1 MEPVNN
7 GHADTAAGPLGLVLT
22 GGGARG
28 AYQAGVLK
36 WIAERYPDLNVPV
49 LTGVSAGAVNTACI
63 AAHPDG
69 FAAGVERLHGL
80 WTDLTAERVFRVDAR
95 SVGTHALGWG
105 LRLVSGGTRAQRVR
119 GFLDT
124 SPLRDYLHAVLRV
137 DDATITG
144 IGRNVAEGKLRAVA
158 VVATSYTTNQTVVFI
173 EGSDILPWTRPQ
185 RRAEKTR
192 LTIDHIM
199 ASAALPLFFPAIR
212 VGGEWFGDGGMR
224 LAAPLSPALH
234 LGADRVLAISTRYAR
249 SQAETDVPTIP
260 GYPPPAQVLGS
271 LLNAVFLDLID
282 QDVFR
287 LQRINEL
294 LERLPPERRDGMRI
308 VDFLVM
314 RPSRDL
320 GRLAAEFEP
329 DLPRAF
335 RFMTRGLG
343 TQEQKSPDMLS
354 LLMFQH
360 DYIRRLIEIGEGD
373 AAARADE
380 IDAFLAP
387 LLTPDPIPGTG
398 PSR

>member
-1 MEPVNN
+1 METST
-7 GHADTAAGPLGLVLT
+7 HTAAMAAAGPLGLVLT

-28 AYQAGVLK
+28 AFQAGVLK
-36 WIAERYPDLNVPV
+36 WIAERYPTLNVPV
-49 LTGVSAGAVNTACI
+49 LTGVSAGALNVACI
-63 AAHPDG
+63 AAHPGG
-69 FAAGVERLHGL
+69 FGAGVDRLHRL

-105 LRLVSGGTRAQRVR
+105 VRLMSGGSRAQHVH

-124 SPLRDYLHAVLRV
+124 SPLRDYLHAVLHV
-137 DDATITG
+137 EDSIITG
-144 IGRNVAEGKLRAVA
+144 IGRNLEEGKLKAVA
-158 VVATSYTTNQTVVFI
+158 VVATSYSTNQTVVFL
-173 EGSDILPWTRPQ
+173 EGSDIVPWTRPQ

-192 LTIDHIM
+192 LTIEHVM
-199 ASAALPLFFPAIR
+199 ASASLPLFFPAIR
-212 VGGEWFGDGGMR
+212 IGSEWFGDGGIR

-234 LGADRVLAISTRYAR
+234 LGANRVLAISTRYPR
-249 SQAETDVPTIP
+249 SRAESDVPSIP

-282 QDVFR
+282 QDVLR
-287 LQRINEL
+287 LERINEL
-294 LERLPPERRDGMRI
+294 LERLPPEQREGMRV
-308 VDFLVM
+308 VDFLVI

-360 DYIRRLIEIGEGD
+360 DYIKRLIEIGEHD

-387 LLTPDPIPGTG
+387 LLTAAR
-398 PSR
+398 SAS

>member
-1 MEPVNN
+1 MEPANN
-7 GHADTAAGPLGLVLT
+7 GQYGAAAGPLGLVLT

-28 AYQAGVLK
+28 AFQAGVLK
-36 WIAERYPDLNVPV
+36 WIAERYPSLEVPV
-49 LTGVSAGAVNTACI
+49 LTGVSAGALNTACI

-69 FAAGVERLHGL
+69 FAAGVGRLHDL
-80 WTDLTAERVFRVDAR
+80 WADLTAERVFRVDAR
-95 SVGTHALGWG
+95 SVGGHALGWG
-105 LRLVSGGTRAQRVR
+105 LRLMSGGTGARRLHA
-119 GFLDT
+119 FLDT

-137 DDATITG
+137 EDSVITG

-158 VVATSYTTNQTVVFI
+158 VVATSYTTNQTVVFL
-173 EGSDILPWTRPQ
+173 EGSDIVPWTRPQ
-185 RRAEKTR
+185 RRAVKTR
-192 LTIDHIM
+192 LAVEHIM
-199 ASAALPLFFPAIR
+199 ASAALPLFFPAVC
-212 VGGEWFGDGGMR
+212 VGTEWFGDGGIR

-234 LGADRVLAISTRYAR
+234 LGANRVLAISTRYAPSR
-249 SQAETDVPTIP
+249 AESDAHTIP

-282 QDVFR
+282 QDVLR

-294 LERLPPERRDGMRI
+294 LEKLPPGERRGMRVI
-308 VDFLVM
+308 DYLVI

-329 DLPRAF
+329 HLPRAF

-360 DYIRRLIEIGEGD
+360 DYVRRLIEIGEAD

-387 LLTPDPIPGTG
+387 VLEAGAGLV
-398 PSR
+398 